1 MHAVLGLKTPTANH
15 RSAVGRNLLH
25 RAVLSMIFPLM
36 ILQGDAIPM
45 QSAPPSE
52 HPIRVEMVKS
62 KDSAVIHPADSG
74 ADLQTV
80 LEIRSESG
88 IGECVIHCE
97 ANRWPDR
104 MVLRFALRGMEQ
116 IVFRIGNRK
125 WQGAVS
131 STDGEVRWSMQQADE
146 PEQTLDP
153 GHLDWCPIRVVIG
166 SSTIP
171 IRVPLEEAE
180 QWEIKVPKRW
190 LNENPES
197 IRVAWIDF
205 YR

>member
-1 MHAVLGLKTPTANH
+1 MHAVLGLKTQTSNH
-15 RSAVGRNLLH
+15 RSAVGRDLL
-25 RAVLSMIFPLM
+25 RWAVLSMIFPLM
-36 ILQGDAIPM
+36 ILQGDSIPM
-45 QSAPPSE
+45 QSAPPSKY
-52 HPIRVEMVKS
+52 PIRVEMVKS

-74 ADLQTV
+74 AELQTL

-88 IGECVIHCE
+88 IGECVIHRE

-131 STDGEVRWSMQQADE
+131 STDGEVRWSMQQADQ
-146 PEQTLDP
+146 PEQTIDP
-153 GHLDWCPIRVVIG
+153 SHLDWCPIRVVDATAAG
-166 SSTIP
+166 P
-171 IRVPLEEAE
+171 VRVPLEDAE
-180 QWEIKVPKRW
+180 QWEITVPKRW

-197 IRVAWIDF
+197 IRVTWIDF